1 VIKMC
6 KLSVIIPVHNR
17 RELTRRCLLCLQ
29 KQMYSNFNT
38 IVIDD
43 GSTDGTSE
51 MIKKDF
57 PEVILLHGDGN
68 LWWTGATN
76 LGIKYALEKGTDLI
90 LTLNDDVIV
99 KENYLE
105 NFITAHKEQPHAL
118 IGSIELS
125 QEEPPRLL
133 YAGIIS
139 HNSWTVKYIKRGKLL
154 TPYLNTFTGL
164 LHSYSLPGRGVLIPR
179 TVFDATGLFDEK
191 HFPHYIADQDF
202 SLGAKKAGFNVLIHT
217 ENPVFSPYE
226 PNRTGGENQSIPSFL
241 KSFFTPYSCNY
252 LPILLRYNYRHCPH
266 KGYFPIY
273 IIINLIRIIGSFIKR
288 KLNK

>member
-1 VIKMC
+1 MY

-17 RELTRRCLLCLQ
+17 REITRQCLKCLQ
-29 KQMYSNFNT
+29 KQTYSNFNI

-57 PEVILLHGDGN
+57 PKIILLHGDGN

-76 LGIKYALEKGTDLI
+76 LGIKHALQNRTDLI

-99 KENYLE
+99 KEDYIE
-105 NFITAHKEQPHAL
+105 NFIIAHKEQPHAL

-139 HNSWTVKYIKRGKLL
+139 HNPWTVKYIKRGKML
-154 TPYLNTFTGL
+154 TPYLNEFTGL
-164 LHSYSLPGRGVLIPR
+164 LYSYSLPGRGVLIPR

-191 HFPHYIADQDF
+191 HFPHYAADQDF
-202 SLGAKKAGFNVLIHT
+202 SLQAKKAGFNVLIHT

-226 PNRTGGENQSIPSFL
+226 PKRPGGEEQSILAFI
-241 KSFFTPYSCNY
+241 KSFFTFRSSNY
-252 LPILLRYNYRHCPH
+252 LPVLLRYHYRHCPH
-266 KGYFPIY
+266 KWYFPFY
-273 IIINLIRIIGSFIKR
+273 ITINLIRIIGNFVKKKIT
-288 KLNK
+288 